1 MSPNGHD
8 TQTSGPGQDAPIGA
22 RPAIVGIGAAAGGL
36 EALEALT
43 RRLNTGGGLAF
54 VVMERVSRKRPAL
67 TDILARHAALPVVT
81 AEDGMPVE
89 AGHIYVAP
97 PRAELAIRHGVLR
110 LGEARPGSTNPQPI
124 DAMLYTLA
132 ADLGNRAIGVI
143 LSGAGDDGTLGL
155 QAIREADGIAFVQ
168 DPSTARRPDMP
179 RSARHAG
186 VADLVLRPEQIAE
199 ELVWLSQHPYIAA
212 RRQQRLDDDTRNRLF
227 LLLRREFGVD
237 FAGYRPAAI
246 DRRIH
251 RRMVMHKFTRAE
263 DYLRQVQTSSDELGA
278 LYRDLLFSSAG
289 FFRDPA
295 QFDAL
300 TSRVFPSL
308 LHQRTRGVPL
318 RIWVPGCA
326 SGEEVYSIAI
336 CLLEYLGD
344 RAADHEI
351 QIFATDI
358 DTEAISRARQ
368 ATYPP
373 SIARQVSPRRLQ
385 QFFWPS
391 DHSYQVQR
399 AVRDLVVLAHHNL
412 GEDPPF
418 SRIDLVSCRNLLGA
432 LQPARQGKVLRDLHF
447 ALCPDGFLLLGA
459 DESMGEPYELFSA
472 IDPQVQLYAKRAPTA
487 SADYERAERGR
498 AQLGAV
504 ARVLE
509 LEAENQALREAQ
521 SQLEDSRGRYVDLY
535 DFAPVAYCTFDRD
548 GVVLEINLTAAAL
561 LGEDRSRIL
570 GRPFRALIRLDD
582 PDGLLAHIRA
592 ALATQQPT
600 TGEIAFSTRR
610 GPCIAQLI
618 SIPARDRHRPATS
631 CRTALLDIT
640 RQRLAERE
648 AGAMHASGQ
657 ELRLRIERLEQ
668 ASAQVTA
675 ALATPAA
682 SDPRALLQLIVDQAR
697 SVVDAEFAA
706 LGIDGSQWRRF
717 DPWVVSGVPAE
728 QVASLGH
735 APRAVGLLGA
745 VAHAS
750 RPIRLR
756 DVGEH
761 ASFSGLPL
769 RHPALTSFLGVPIRY
784 LGAHRAS
791 LYLANKHGGAE
802 FTEDDQMA
810 IEMFAERIGVV
821 LEIARLRQI
830 EAREH
835 TRLELLAGAGP
846 LLAEPIEY
854 ETTLDAVAQ
863 LVVPVMADLCTV
875 DLVED
880 DGAITKAAAYH
891 ADPEI
896 RDQLEHLLDTTP
908 RDQVPSDL
916 RAAIETAQP
925 QLRDGA
931 VDLLPGDTPEAGY
944 RRLIGAIGANSGI
957 TAPLVVGGRVVG
969 ILRLAMAGSGRRYAP
984 QDLELARELAHHA
997 ALAIERA
1004 RLYREAQ
1011 VAIAARDDLFAFVTH
1026 DLQNYLATIRVSAS
1040 GLAARHAAD
1049 QRPNG
1054 HKQIDLISRTV
1065 THMARLIEGLRDA
1078 TMIETG
1084 QFTVATAP
1092 EDIAALV
1099 SDAVET
1105 LAPQAEA
1112 KELRL
1117 TMQLAGDLPAV
1128 ACDRERVLQVIA
1140 NLVGNA
1146 IKFTPHGGTI
1156 RVTAVAT
1163 DAEVRLSVSDTGPG
1177 IPEAQFVRVFDRYW
1191 RGDDTGPGAG
1201 LGLFI
1206 AKGIV
1211 EAHGGR
1217 IWVES
1222 TPGAGSAFHFT
1233 LPLAPAT
1240 PRSTARNPAARPPG

>member
-1 MSPNGHD
+1 
-8 TQTSGPGQDAPIGA
+8 
-22 RPAIVGIGAAAGGL
+22 
-36 EALEALT
+36 
-43 RRLNTGGGLAF
+43 
-54 VVMERVSRKRPAL
+54 
-67 TDILARHAALPVVT
+67 
-81 AEDGMPVE
+81 
-89 AGHIYVAP
+89 
-97 PRAELAIRHGVLR
+97 RA
-110 LGEARPGSTNPQPI
+110 
-124 DAMLYTLA
+124 
-132 ADLGNRAIGVI
+132 
-143 LSGAGDDGTLGL
+143 
-155 QAIREADGIAFVQ
+155 
-168 DPSTARRPDMP
+168 
-179 RSARHAG
+179 
-186 VADLVLRPEQIAE
+186 
-199 ELVWLSQHPYIAA
+199 
-212 RRQQRLDDDTRNRLF
+212 
-227 LLLRREFGVD
+227 FGVV

-263 DYLRQVQTSSDELGA
+263 DYLRQVQTSTDELGA
-278 LYRDLLFSSAG
+278 LYRDLLFSSGA
-289 FFRDPA
+289 FFRDTA

-300 TSRVFPSL
+300 TSVVFPRL
-308 LHQRTRGVPL
+308 LDQRGRHAPL
-318 RIWVPGCA
+318 RIWVPGCG

-336 CLLEYLGD
+336 CLLEHLGD
-344 RAADHEI
+344 RAAGHEV
-351 QIFATDI
+351 QIFATDV
-358 DTEAISRARQ
+358 DAAAIARARH
-368 ATYPP
+368 AIYPR
-373 SIARQVSPRRLQ
+373 SIERQVSPQRLQ

-391 DHSYQVQR
+391 DHGYQVQR
-399 AVRDLVVLAHHNL
+399 MVRDLVVLAHHNL
-412 GEDPPF
+412 GKDPPF

-432 LQPARQGKVLRDLHF
+432 LQPARQSKVLRDLHF

-459 DESMGEPYELFSA
+459 DESLGEPCELFSVV
-472 IDPQVQLYAKRAPTA
+472 DPALQLYTRRAATEFA
-487 SADYERAERGR
+487 EHERAERER

-504 ARVLE
+504 ARTLE

-521 SQLEDSRGRYVDLY
+521 SQLEESRGRYVDLY

-548 GVVLEINLTAAAL
+548 GVILEINLTGAAL

-570 GRPFRALIRLDD
+570 GRPFRALARLDD
-582 PDGLLAHIRA
+582 PDALLGHIRA
-592 ALATQQPT
+592 ALATPLPT
-600 TGEIAFSTRR
+600 TGEIAFSTPR

-618 SIPARDRHRPATS
+618 SIPARDRRGPATS

-640 RQRLAERE
+640 RQRLAERD

-675 ALATPAA
+675 TLATPTA
-682 SDPRALLQLIVDQAR
+682 SDRGPLLQLIVDQAR
-697 SVVDAEFAA
+697 GVVDAEFSA

-717 DPWVVSGVPAE
+717 DPWVVSGVSAE

-745 VAHAS
+745 VARAN
-750 RPIRLR
+750 RAIRLR

-784 LGAHRAS
+784 LGAHRAT
-791 LYLANKHGGAE
+791 LYLANKRAGAE

-810 IEMFAERIGVV
+810 IEMFAERVGVA
-821 LEIARLRQI
+821 LEIARLREI
-830 EAREH
+830 EVREH

-854 ETTLDAVAQ
+854 ETTLDAVAR
-863 LVVPVMADLCTV
+863 LVVPVMADLCAV

-880 DGAITKAAAYH
+880 DGAVTRVAAYH

-896 RDQLEHLLDTTP
+896 RDQLERMFGTTP
-908 RDQVPSDL
+908 RDQVPGDL

-931 VDLLPGDTPEAGY
+931 VDPVAGDTPEAGY
-944 RRLIGAIGANSGI
+944 RRLADAIGTTSGI
-957 TAPLVVGGRVVG
+957 RAPLVVRGRVVG
-969 ILRLAMAGSGRRYAP
+969 ILRLVMAGSGRRYVP

-1004 RLYREAQ
+1004 RLYSEAQ

-1026 DLQNYLATIRVSAS
+1026 DLQNYLATIRVSATA
-1040 GLAARHAAD
+1040 LAARHAAD

-1084 QFTVATAP
+1084 QFTVATAL

-1112 KELRL
+1112 KQLGL
-1117 TMQLAGDLPAV
+1117 TMQLDGDLPAV
-1128 ACDRERVLQVIA
+1128 ACDRDRVLQVIA

-1146 IKFTPHGGTI
+1146 IKFTPPRGEI
-1156 RVTAVAT
+1156 RVAAAPG
-1163 DAEVRLSVSDTGPG
+1163 DDEVRLSVSDTGPG
-1177 IPEAQFVRVFDRYW
+1177 IPEAQLARVFDRYW
-1191 RGDDTGPGAG
+1191 RGSGQGAG

-1222 TPGAGSAFHFT
+1222 TPGVGSAFHFT
-1233 LPLAPAT
+1233 LPLAVAP
-1240 PRSTARNPAARPPG
+1240 PRSTAHSETVGLPG